1 MQLDDDPPAPLKRRR
16 VNTMQEED
24 SRKRSSS
31 ETLCRPRARERR
43 TLCTPLHSAAYRG
56 NVIELRRLL
65 ADAAMRGCLSRA
77 LRELDE
83 DGGTLLHAAA
93 YGGSIECVQNL
104 LAHGVDPTIRDAQGT
119 APQELAESVE
129 VAALFETPL
138 HAAVREGHFSDV
150 VRMLN
155 VGAKVDAR
163 DAAGRTALH
172 VATLHCQRDIAQLLI
187 DRGADVAARDNSGFV
202 PFF

>member
-16 VNTMQEED
+16 VNIMLNEGA
-24 SRKRSSS
+24 RKRSSS

-43 TLCTPLHSAAYRG
+43 TMCTPLHCAAYRG
-56 NVIELRRLL
+56 NAPELRRLL
-65 ADAAMRGCLSRA
+65 TEAAMRGTLPVA
-77 LRELDE
+77 LREVDE

-93 YGGSIECVQNL
+93 YGGCGECVRL
-104 LAHGVDPTIRDAQGT
+104 LFAHGVDPTIHDAQGT

-138 HAAVREGHFSDV
+138 HAAVREGHIADV
-150 VRMLN
+150 ERMLRD
-155 VGAKVDAR
+155 GAAVDAR
-163 DAAGRTALH
+163 DAAGRTPLH
-172 VATLHCQRDIAQLLI
+172 VATLHCQREIATLLI
-187 DRGADVAARDNSGFV
+187 GRGADLAARDNSGFV